1 MGIVVGGR
9 ERHLL
14 QYFARY
20 AILEESAVNK
30 TLLKGV
36 GVAVGA
42 GCIAAFAYAASAQDK
57 KLMPP
62 EKMPAE
68 KWAACGSLKNE
79 AACKAGKN
87 CSWLAEEKDDKG
99 KVKRNGHCRSNPNSQ
114 KDDLKKN

>member
-1 MGIVVGGR
+1 M
-9 ERHLL
+9 
-14 QYFARY
+14 
-20 AILEESAVNK
+20 NK
-30 TLLKGV
+30 TLLKGL

-87 CSWLAEEKDDKG
+87 CNWLAEKKDDKG
-99 KVKRNGHCRSNPNSQ
+99 KVKRNAHCRSNPNSQ
-114 KDDLKKN
+114 KDDLKKNRPSVDG